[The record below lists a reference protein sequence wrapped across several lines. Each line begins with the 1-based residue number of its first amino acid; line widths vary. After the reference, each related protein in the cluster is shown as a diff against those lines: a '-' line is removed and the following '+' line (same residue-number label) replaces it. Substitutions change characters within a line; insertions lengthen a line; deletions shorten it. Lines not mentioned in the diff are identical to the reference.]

1 MYAKESINFTS
12 TMQVK
17 FSVILSEVCFILG
30 NLRLSGTATERA
42 SMKKHDTKIN
52 RFKIDTNQ

>member
-17 FSVILSEVCFILG
+17 FSVILSEVWFYPWQLAVIWNSNWTC
-30 NLRLSGTATERA
+30 
-42 SMKKHDTKIN
+42 
-52 RFKIDTNQ
+52 